1 MKGKYIMNDFYQT
14 LFSINEQVSSITMT
28 VTDGKYAGEKAIF
41 EKNKLIFLTPN
52 SIFLAKHAIH
62 LLPLKETSVQ
72 VFHNTSVFCEVL
84 CPEKKLIICGAGHVS
99 IPIIKMGKMLG
110 FHVTAIDDRPSF
122 ADNARKANADQV
134 YCCNFVEILDQIQ
147 GDANTYFIIV
157 TRGHR
162 YDLDCLRKIL
172 TKKYAYLGMMSSK
185 SRAQKARALLLEEGF
200 SESSLSQLHAPIG
213 LNIRA
218 ETPEEIAISIMSE
231 IVQCKNTSVCTNG
244 FTREIQSELSAGDQ
258 QDDRQKILATIISK
272 KGPAPREIGTKML
285 IHSDGTTVGTIG
297 GGCMEAEVIRKARQL
312 MIQNVTHAI
321 IYDVDMTGRAGDEG
335 MVCGGIQQLLLEPLS

>member
-1 MKGKYIMNDFYQT
+1 MNDFYQT
-14 LFSINEQVSSITMT
+14 LFSINGQARFITMT
-28 VTDGKYAGEKAIF
+28 VIDGKYAGEKAIF
-41 EKNKLIFLTPN
+41 EKNEQIFLSQN
-52 SIFLAKHAIH
+52 SIFLAKNAVH
-62 LLPLKETSVQ
+62 LLPVKETSIQ
-72 VFHNTSVFCEVL
+72 EFHNTPVFCEVL
-84 CPEKKLIICGAGHVS
+84 CPGKKLIICGAGHVS

-110 FHVTAIDDRPSF
+110 FHVTVIDDRPSF

-185 SRAQKARALLLEEGF
+185 SRAQKARTILLKEGF
-200 SESSLSQLHAPIG
+200 SKSSLAEFHAPIG
-213 LNIRA
+213 LNIHA

-231 IVQCKNTSVCTNG
+231 VVQCKNTFVSTNG
-244 FTREIQSELSAGDQ
+244 FSKEIQSELSACDQ

-272 KGPAPREIGTKML
+272 KGPAPREVGSKM
-285 IHSDGTTVGTIG
+285 IIRSDGSTVGTIG
-297 GGCMEAEVIRKARQL
+297 GGCMEAEVIRKSRQL
-312 MIQNVTHAI
+312 MIQNLNHAL
-321 IYDVDMTGRAGDEG
+321 IYNVDMTGRDGDEG
-335 MVCGGIQQLLLEPLS
+335 MVCGGVQQLLLEPLRY